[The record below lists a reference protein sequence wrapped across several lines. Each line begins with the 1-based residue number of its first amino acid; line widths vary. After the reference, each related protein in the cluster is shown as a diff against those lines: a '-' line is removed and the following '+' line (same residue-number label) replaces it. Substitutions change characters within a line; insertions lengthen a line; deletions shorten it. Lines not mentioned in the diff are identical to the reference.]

1 MLALIRAAERAC
13 VAAMEQKLRDE
24 MLRRAADIDELD
36 RKLRAAFG
44 VLLSSAAPQ
53 AAQTVAAA
61 MAQEAQLCVAL
72 TAALSRPPMQLIAA
86 YEEVDA
92 IVQTVLA
99 KGITTVHLAGRRSGL
114 VVFGLH
120 TLHTNQFLSCLLWMS
135 VQFFC
140 GLSGECGSCAG

>member
-13 VAAMEQKLRDE
+13 VAALEQKQRDE
-24 MLRRAADIDELD
+24 MLRRAADIDQLD
-36 RKLRAAFG
+36 GKLQMAFG
-44 VLLSSAAPQ
+44 VLLSSAASP
-53 AAQTVAAA
+53 AAKTFAAA

-99 KGITTVHLAGRRSGL
+99 KGITIVHLAGRRSGL
-114 VVFGLH
+114 ASLRTLSTH
-120 TLHTNQFLSCLLWMS
+120 TF
-135 VQFFC
+135 
-140 GLSGECGSCAG
+140 